1 MKTKSKRSLALLL
14 VSALLAGIL
23 PLSGPV
29 SVQAASHNL
38 NNPTTDAD
46 GVTTWDCVY
55 FGNYWQED
63 TNGDGKA
70 DKNDAKTP
78 IKWRVLSV
86 DGDDAFLLADK
97 NLDCWEYNDADTS
110 VTWETCTMR
119 SWLNG
124 YGAEANKEGKDYGSN
139 NFLDN
144 AFSEAEQSAIR
155 SASVVNDNNPEYG
168 TEGGNDTLDKV
179 YLLSIDEVMNP
190 SYGFSSDYSKQ
201 DENRRA
207 KDTEYAKLQG
217 AWVGFGSWTD
227 SEGNGDWWLRTPG
240 GDSSHQ
246 SSVIPNGSVNLNG
259 CIVFILRAVR
269 PALHINLKEVSN
281 PELAASW
288 SYAGT
293 VNSEGKVIVP
303 SPTPTVG
310 VAPTDQPDAQPTVKP
325 GATVSPGTTT
335 TAKPLSTAV
344 PNASA
349 VSTNEP
355 DIHPTTVP
363 GATVQLPLVSL
374 SQQPASVLQSPAPP
388 TVMSVGKVVSIK
400 LTQKKQTVTASW
412 RKVSGV
418 VGYQICYSTSKKW
431 KGKKQKLVTKN
442 NAVIKNL
449 KKNNIYYV
457 RVRAYRLEKT
467 KKVYGA
473 WSSVKKIKIR

>member
-1 MKTKSKRSLALLL
+1 MHKQKTRKRLSLLLTLALLIPL
-14 VSALLAGIL
+14 CRGIM
-23 PLSGPV
+23 PERV
-29 SVQAASHNL
+29 AEAVTVL
-38 NNPTTDAD
+38 NNPRTDSD
-46 GVTTWDCVY
+46 GVTTWDCVW

-63 TNGDGKA
+63 TNGDGRA
-70 DKNDAKTP
+70 NRSDAKTP

-86 DGDDAFLLADK
+86 DGDDVFLMADK
-97 NLDCWEYNDADTS
+97 NLDCCEYNDADTS

-155 SASVVNDNNPEYG
+155 SANVVNDNNPEYG

-179 YLLSIDEVMNP
+179 YLLSIGEVMNP

-240 GDSSHQ
+240 NDSSHQ

-259 CIVFILRAVR
+259 YIVFILRAIR

-310 VAPTDQPDAQPTVKP
+310 VAPTVQPDVQPTVKP

-344 PNASA
+344 PTAGA
-349 VSTNEP
+349 ASTNEP
-355 DIHPTTVP
+355 DIHPTTVS
-363 GATVQLPLVSL
+363 GATVRLPLVSL
-374 SQQPASVLQSPAPP
+374 SQLPAPP
-388 TVMSVGKVVSIK
+388 TVMRVGKVVSIK
-400 LTQKKQTVTASW
+400 LIQKKQTVTASW
-412 RKVSGV
+412 KKLTGAK
-418 VGYQICYSTSKKW
+418 GYQICYSTSNKW

-442 NAVIKNL
+442 NVVIKNL
-449 KKNNIYYV
+449 KKKKTYYF
-457 RVRAYRLEKT
+457 RIRAYRMEGA

-473 WSSVKKIKIR
+473 WSSVKKIKIKR